1 MGTVRKVGMFEAK
14 THFSALVEE
23 VRNGGEIEITKRGET
38 VAKIV
43 SSRPRKDR
51 ADVKLAIEELRELRN
66 GVSLGGLKI
75 KDLINE
81 GRKY

>member
-1 MGTVRKVGMFEAK
+1 MGTIRKVGMFEAK

-23 VRNGGEIEITKRGET
+23 VRNGGEIEITKRGES
-38 VAKIV
+38 VAKLTTMH
-43 SSRPRKDR
+43 PQKDR
-51 ADVKLAIEELRELRN
+51 RDVAKAVEELRELRK
-66 GVSLGGLKI
+66 GVTLGGLKI

>member
-1 MGTVRKVGMFEAK
+1 MAITRKVGMFEAK

-23 VRNGGEIEITKRGET
+23 VRNGAEIEITKRGET
-38 VAKIV
+38 VARMIPSASRDPVKI
-43 SSRPRKDR
+43 RQ
-51 ADVKLAIEELRELRN
+51 AIEGLQRLSQTQTLN
-66 GVSLGGLKI
+66 GLKI

>member
-1 MGTVRKVGMFEAK
+1 MGKVRKVGMFEAK

-23 VRNGGEIEITKRGET
+23 VRNGAEIEITKRGET

-43 SSRPRKDR
+43 PPRVRDR
-51 ADVKLAIEELRELRN
+51 EKVKAAAEGLMELSKRQFLN
-66 GVSLGGLKI
+66 GLTL
-75 KDLINE
+75 KDLRDA

>member
-23 VRNGGEIEITKRGET
+23 VRKGGEIEITKRGET

-43 SSRPRKDR
+43 SAAPAKDR
-51 ADVKLAIEELRELRN
+51 SDVKKAIEELIELRK
-66 GVSLGGLKI
+66 GVTLGGLKI
-75 KDLINE
+75 RDMIDE
-81 GRKY
+81 GRM

>member
-23 VRNGGEIEITKRGET
+23 VRNGGEIEITKRGLT
-38 VAKIV
+38 VARMIPT
-43 SSRPRKDR
+43 RQPLDQAAAQR
-51 ADVKLAIEELRELRN
+51 AIARWEKLRE